1 MKIYYYS
8 DLTQVILLLSQ
19 CLFHQEKVQTNITIL
34 VFTVIGSALASIIVQ
49 ADFGEQ
55 PSLNAPVNTFK
66 SSLVSARLDTSS
78 LLDSPLTGSYPASC
92 LTLIASK
99 FLQSNAD
106 ELTVNYHK
114 NVAFADTSLVVPD
127 QAPLEWE
134 SYINPLCNIKNVSR
148 RLQWLILYKAS

>member
-1 MKIYYYS
+1 M
-8 DLTQVILLLSQ
+8 
-19 CLFHQEKVQTNITIL
+19 
-34 VFTVIGSALASIIVQ
+34 IGSALASIIVQ

-92 LTLIASK
+92 LTIIASK

-134 SYINPLCNIKNVSR
+134 SYINPLCNIKNESR
-148 RLQWLILYKAS
+148 RLQ